1 MTNGTLL
8 EDQPGVVQMDGP
20 EPAPLPRFDLSRL
33 TYGDLRRLQTVDATN
48 ADGLALLDGILE
60 KAVVGGLDAI
70 PIVALKGTVTA
81 LMEAITEAMSGKDE
95 PA

>member
-1 MTNGTLL
+1 MVEEPPTIPTFTL
-8 EDQPGVVQMDGP
+8 EK
-20 EPAPLPRFDLSRL
+20 L

-70 PIVALKGTVTA
+70 PIASLKQTVTA
-81 LMEAITEAMSGKDE
+81 LMEAITEAMSGKEE

>member
-1 MTNGTLL
+1 MTNGTMLA
-8 EDQPGVVQMDGP
+8 DQPGVVQLDGP
-20 EPAPLPRFDLSRL
+20 EIAPLPRFDLSRL

-70 PIVALKGTVTA
+70 PIASLKATVTG
-81 LMEAITEAMSGKDE
+81 LMAVITEAMSGKEE